1 MKARSSASP
10 SSNQRKLNKVERLA
24 LPLTASL
31 AVNMAMTL
39 AAALPNSLT
48 SNGITCAAASANDLN
63 KQSLDSQMTDL
74 EKRARTLKQEKNY
87 KELEPLARQR
97 LNIYRGQYNDGNLV
111 YAIDELADTLLALG
125 KLDEAET
132 LYKESLKINKE
143 VSHVW
148 GKPVPNYQTR
158 DLARQLTG
166 LGHVA
171 MKKGD
176 LKTAELYFREYFD
189 GVKKEERGLRVIHT
203 PQATL
208 ELAECLLAQRKDSE
222 ALNLLKEASQLNVNA
237 HAFYS
242 QAALLNKLADQ
253 LEKSG
258 EKSQA
263 AQYRSIASS
272 LKKHQEEMNKSGLD
286 Y

>member
-1 MKARSSASP
+1 MKEEPRSKLK
-10 SSNQRKLNKVERLA
+10 QRKLRSIASLS
-24 LPLTASL
+24 LSLIASL
-31 AVNMAMTL
+31 ATELATTL
-39 AAALPNSLT
+39 PGSLVC
-48 SNGITCAAASANDLN
+48 SLIACAPAHSDDMN
-63 KQSLDSQMTDL
+63 KQNLDSQLADL
-74 EKRARTLKQEKNY
+74 EKRARSLKQEKNY
-87 KELEPLARQR
+87 KALEPLARQR
-97 LNIYRGQYNDGNLV
+97 LSLFRRLYNDGNL
-111 YAIDELADTLLALG
+111 AFALDELADTLLALG
-125 KLDEAET
+125 KLDEAEA
-132 LYKESLKINKE
+132 LYQESLKINKE

-176 LKTAELYFREYFD
+176 FKTAEGYFREYFD
-189 GVKKEERGLRVIHT
+189 GVKKEERGLRAIHT

-208 ELAECLLAQRKDSE
+208 ELAECLLAQHKDSE
-222 ALNLLKEASQLNVNA
+222 AISLLKEASQLNVNA
-237 HAFYS
+237 HAFFS
-242 QAALLNKLADQ
+242 QAALLNRLADQ

-263 AQYRSIASS
+263 AQYRAIASS
-272 LKKHQEEMNKSGLD
+272 LKKNQEQMNKSGLD